1 MTPLMVDVLLVTL
14 PMVAVAAITWCLVW
28 PRWKL
33 VVKILLHPCLYAALS
48 FYVGHWS
55 VLLAW
60 LHQGLFGL
68 GGHIWFC
75 SKHGFTWYAVEDP
88 QCYVRISRE
97 AVRSLGKRM

>member
-48 FYVGHWS
+48 VYVGHWS

-75 SKHGFTWYAVEDP
+75 SKHGLHL
-88 QCYVRISRE
+88 VRRG
-97 AVRSLGKRM
+97 RSPMLRTDFEKGGAIPG